1 MHAFYLLGNVEAAG
15 LPALRVISALAV
27 AVYAGFGVWIFRRRH
42 QLFDRDRWIAADED
56 GPAVRHIRVELV
68 LIVWG
73 ALMLVMLATL
83 FAIWRA

>member
-1 MHAFYLLGNVEAAG
+1 MQTSNFLANIEAAA

-27 AVYAGFGVWIFRRRH
+27 AVYVGFGVWIFRRRH

-56 GPAVRHIRVELV
+56 VPAVRHIRVELV

-73 ALMLVMLATL
+73 ALMLVLLATL
-83 FAIWRA
+83 CAIWRT